1 MALFGERFSD
11 LYKWGILAVYTFI
24 VDFIILMSLTLGR
37 GLEKQSL
44 FDKSVFHYILISLG
58 LATLL
63 GLAILSIIRNI
74 KEFNLSNGIFLIN
87 IKEEKKILEDID
99 NIKILIKNIES
110 NIPDS
115 IKDKKRYILD
125 KIKKDKYLLEKPQ
138 FLNDYSIPRQL
149 LYMYIALVCV
159 RCKYYFGWLL
169 SN

>member
-63 GLAILSIIRNI
+63 GLAILSIIKRPQKGFGSFTIIHNPKSSVLADI
-74 KEFNLSNGIFLIN
+74 TILKPVAKFLKNPLNSIFIFLIFT
-87 IKEEKKILEDID
+87 
-99 NIKILIKNIES
+99 
-110 NIPDS
+110 S
-115 IKDKKRYILD
+115 I
-125 KIKKDKYLLEKPQ
+125 
-138 FLNDYSIPRQL
+138 FS
-149 LYMYIALVCV
+149 
-159 RCKYYFGWLL
+159 
-169 SN
+169 